1 VLIPAIVETDTALLA
16 TEMHWSVS
24 APVVAF
30 VVVSDAL
37 EGEPS
42 LGASETTP
50 TVPILSYTRMV
61 ISDDPLR
68 EFTMRAFEIP
78 SEQSRSPINV
88 AVLQI
93 K

>member
-50 TVPILSYTRMV
+50 TVPIFSY
-61 ISDDPLR
+61 DPLR
-68 EFTMRAFEIP
+68 ESTMRAFEIP